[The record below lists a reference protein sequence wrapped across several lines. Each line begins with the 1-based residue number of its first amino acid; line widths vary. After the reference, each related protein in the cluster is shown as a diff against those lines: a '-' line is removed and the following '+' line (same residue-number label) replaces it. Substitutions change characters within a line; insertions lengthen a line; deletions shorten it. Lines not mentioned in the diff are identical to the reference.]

1 MFFEA
6 KECDGAT
13 AVGIS
18 RAHGFRGSDA
28 PSGLASTSFLL
39 TALTPSM
46 IPSAVGACCA
56 ATAWI
61 STSVVCLAS
70 ASELP
75 PSRLRLSFVT
85 KSSSAAWMLASRPFC
100 P

>member
-1 MFFEA
+1 
-6 KECDGAT
+6 
-13 AVGIS
+13 
-18 RAHGFRGSDA
+18 
-28 PSGLASTSFLL
+28 
-39 TALTPSM
+39 M